1 MIQYKT
7 PQICIFESALYRTT
21 CTLVQTPEMLLLV
34 DPNWLPR
41 EVYRIRQFVQE
52 TRQGRPL
59 YLLFTHSDY
68 DHILGWKAF
77 PDATVIAS
85 RAFVRQPQKE
95 KILEQIHKFDE
106 EYYLDRDYDIEY
118 PKVDIEISEDG
129 QVLELEGV
137 RLRFWR
143 SPGHTADGLFTL
155 VENTATWI
163 AGDYLSNME
172 FPFISYSSSAYEKT
186 LEKARYIIDEYQS
199 ALLIP
204 GHGDATGDRIEML
217 RRWQESLEY
226 IDKLKTAVETGKPFP
241 EDLLWQRYPHRRGLE
256 GPHRENMEFLRKEQ
270 GKERL

>member
-52 TRQGRPL
+52 IRQGRPL

-68 DHILGWKAF
+68 DHILGRKAF

-85 RAFVRQPQKE
+85 HAFVWQSEKE
-95 KILEQIHKFDE
+95 KVLEQIRQFDE
-106 EYYLDRDYDIEY
+106 EYYLSRDYQIEY
-118 PKVDIEISEDG
+118 PAVDIEISEDG
-129 QVLELEGV
+129 QVMELEGA
-137 RLRFWR
+137 RLQFWLA
-143 SPGHTADGLFTL
+143 PGHTADGLFTL
-155 VENTATWI
+155 VENNASWI

-172 FPFISYSSSAYEKT
+172 FPFISYSSLAYERT
-186 LEKARYIIDEYQS
+186 LEKARYIIDEHQP

-204 GHGDATGDRIEML
+204 GHGDATGDRTEML
-217 RRWQESLEY
+217 RRCQESLEY
-226 IDKLKTAVETGKPFP
+226 IDKLKTAMESGVPFP
-241 EDLLWQRYPHRRGLE
+241 EAALWQRYPHRRGLE
-256 GPHRENMEFLRKEQ
+256 GPHRENVEFLRKEQ
-270 GKERL
+270 GREIW